1 MCLGP
6 LTPCVTS
13 GHSDVLLQL
22 LEELTGCLPGGSQA
36 PESPVLLWQAGLAL
50 GSVLAKLWHHGFA
63 NTSGP
68 KVRTLDTEGW
78 GGVGGGAGVVSF
90 GAAGSGHSQLGGLG
104 L

>member
-22 LEELTGCLPGGSQA
+22 LGELTRCLPGGSQA

-50 GSVLAKLWHHGFA
+50 GSVLARLWHHGFA
-63 NTSGP
+63 HTAGP
-68 KVRTLDTEGW
+68 QVRTLD
-78 GGVGGGAGVVSF
+78 
-90 GAAGSGHSQLGGLG
+90 SGCLLYTSPSPRDQLSSRMPSSA
-104 L
+104 

>member
-22 LEELTGCLPGGSQA
+22 LGELTRCLPGGSQA

-50 GSVLAKLWHHGFA
+50 GSVLARLWHHGFA
-63 NTSGP
+63 HTAGP
-68 KVRTLDTEGW
+68 QVRTLDSGGW
-78 GGVGGGAGVVSF
+78 GGGRGEGAW
-90 GAAGSGHSQLGGLG
+90 GLS
-104 L
+104 LIHI